1 MPSTRKI
8 LERLISGELSLE
20 EAQDALRA
28 ASISDLDGIAALDM
42 NRDERSGVPEV
53 VLAESKDTDGI
64 ARIAQRM
71 VERKGYAIITRLDR
85 SKSDALTRELSDFRI
100 LLEGAGNH
108 LTAVV
113 QAEDWKFPE
122 PKGKVGVLTAGTS
135 DIPYAKEAEAVI
147 RAMGIE
153 PISFYDVGIA
163 GIHRLVEPLRKM
175 VEEKVSAIV
184 VMAGMEGALPTVIA
198 SLVDAPVIG
207 VPIPTG
213 YGHGGEG
220 ETALAAML
228 QSCAPGLAVVNI
240 GNGVGAGAMAALIAR
255 RCRSSEA

>member
-8 LERLISGELSLE
+8 LERLVSGELSIE
-20 EAQDALRA
+20 EAQDALKA
-28 ASISDLDGIAALDM
+28 ASISDLDEIAALDM

-53 VLAESKDTDGI
+53 VLGESKDVEDI
-64 ARIAQRM
+64 IKIVRRM
-71 VERKGYAIITRLDR
+71 VERKGYAIVTRLATSETDIL
-85 SKSDALTRELSDFRI
+85 KSNLTDLQVHI
-100 LLEGAGNH
+100 EGAGDH
-108 LTAVV
+108 LTALVHTV
-113 QAEDWKFPE
+113 DWKLPDGNGE
-122 PKGKVGVLTAGTS
+122 VGVLTAGTS
-135 DIPYAKEAEAVI
+135 DIPYAKEAEMVI
-147 RAMGIE
+147 RTMGVE

-163 GIHRLVEPLRKM
+163 GIHRLVEPLRKL
-175 VEEKVSAIV
+175 VEKRVSAIV

-213 YGHGGEG
+213 YGHGGAG

-255 RCRSSEA
+255 RCRNGLQ

>member
-1 MPSTRKI
+1 MPSTREI
-8 LERLISGELSLE
+8 LEKLISGELSIE
-20 EAQDALRA
+20 DAHDALKA
-28 ASISDLDGIAALDM
+28 ASISELDGIAVLDT

-53 VLAESKDTDGI
+53 VLAESKDADGI
-64 ARIAQRM
+64 VSIARRM
-71 VERKGYAIITRLDR
+71 VERKGYSIITRLDG
-85 SKSDALTRELSDFRI
+85 SKVDVLKEELPDFK
-100 LLEGAGNH
+100 LYVEGAGNH

-113 QAEDWKFPE
+113 HEDGWEYPAAR
-122 PKGKVGVLTAGTS
+122 GKVGVLTAGTS
-135 DIPYAKEAEAVI
+135 DIPYAKEAEVVI
-147 RAMGIE
+147 RAMGVT

-163 GIHRLVEPLRKM
+163 GIHRLVEPLQRM
-175 VEEKVSAIV
+175 VEEKVAAIV

-213 YGHGGEG
+213 YGHGGAG

-240 GNGVGAGAMAALIAR
+240 GNGVGAGAMAALIAK
-255 RCRSSEA
+255 RCNPTK

>member
-1 MPSTRKI
+1 MPSTKEI
-8 LERLISGELSLE
+8 LERLVSGHLSIE
-20 EAQDALRA
+20 EAQDALKA
-28 ASISDLDGIAALDM
+28 ASISDLDGVAALDT

-53 VLAESKDTDGI
+53 VLGESKDVEDI
-64 ARIAQRM
+64 IKIVRRM
-71 VERKGYAIITRLDR
+71 VERKGYAIVTRMTR
-85 SKSDALTRELSDFRI
+85 SKTDILKSNLTDLRI
-100 LLEGAGNH
+100 QIEGAGDH
-108 LTAVV
+108 LTLLVHTA
-113 QAEDWKFPE
+113 DWKFPDGDGE
-122 PKGKVGVLTAGTS
+122 VGVLTAGTS
-135 DIPYAKEAEAVI
+135 DIPYAKEAEIVI
-147 RAMGIE
+147 RAMGVT

-175 VEEKVSAIV
+175 VEKRVSAIV

-213 YGHGGEG
+213 YGHGGGG

-240 GNGVGAGAMAALIAR
+240 GNGVGAAAMAALIAR
-255 RCRSSEA
+255 RCRNGNQ